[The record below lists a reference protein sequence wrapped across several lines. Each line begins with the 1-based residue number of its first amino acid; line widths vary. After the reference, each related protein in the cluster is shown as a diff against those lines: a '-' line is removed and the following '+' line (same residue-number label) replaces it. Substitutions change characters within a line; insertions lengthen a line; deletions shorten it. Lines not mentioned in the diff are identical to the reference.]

1 MSNEFKARNGVIT
14 PVVTCTAAQGTPP
27 LVVSSTTPVA
37 NLSIGGNAAT
47 VTTIPTLSGDVS
59 NVGNN
64 VSISSVTVTGK
75 LLTGFVSA
83 SGTVSA
89 SDSILSALNKIDGN
103 VVALQAINTI
113 TNLYGG
119 NNTTLLGSIPY
130 QSNTNITSLL
140 APNTTTTK
148 KYLTQTGNGTNG
160 AAPVWNALLATDV
173 PTLNQD
179 TTGTAAKAT
188 ILATARNIYGNSFNG
203 SADLAQIISAT
214 YGGTNNAFTQF
225 TGPTT
230 SIKTFTL
237 PDANATLLYNTGPIG
252 TPSSGNLVNCT
263 GINASNI
270 TNGILGQAYGGTGN
284 SSGVYVSISSV
295 TASAVSK
302 LLVKGEFCTF
312 TASGQT
318 ASLPASPTVGDI
330 VAIGTGLFSDTVIS
344 RNGNFIMSL
353 TEDMT
358 LDKQNSVTM
367 LMFIGSTV
375 GWKLLDLGTIFFQA
389 SIFNLTNTWNK
400 AQRQT
405 DTVLT
410 SSGNNISID
419 FNYENFSYTTVENTT
434 LNFPINMPSNGQ
446 TQSGVIKITQ
456 GSTPRT
462 LAFASGW
469 TFPDGFNTITQS
481 GNAFNLISYVVI
493 SNTLIYAWMV

>member
-1 MSNEFKARNGVIT
+1 MSNEFKARNGLIT
-14 PVVTCTAAQGTPP
+14 PVVTCTASQGTPP
-27 LVVSSTTPVA
+27 LVVTSTTPVA

-47 VTTIPTLSGDVS
+47 VTTNANLTGDITSIGNATTLAAT
-59 NVGNN
+59 
-64 VSISSVTVTGK
+64 TVTSK

-103 VVALQAINTI
+103 VVALQTAYAG
-113 TNLYGG
+113 TNIAGG
-119 NNTTLLGSIPY
+119 VLGSVPY
-130 QSNTNITSLL
+130 QSAINATTLL
-140 APNTTTTK
+140 APNITTTK
-148 KYLTQTGNGTNG
+148 KYLTQTGNGSNG
-160 AAPVWNALLATDV
+160 AAPVWNALLAADV

-188 ILATARNIYGNSFNG
+188 ILATARNIYGNSFDG
-203 SADLAQIISAT
+203 SAALAQIISAT

-237 PDANATLLYNTGPIG
+237 PDANATLLYNAGPLG
-252 TPSSGNLVNCT
+252 TPSSGNLSNCT
-263 GINASNI
+263 GINASTI
-270 TNGILGQAYGGTGN
+270 TNGVLAQAYGGTGN
-284 SSGVYVSISSV
+284 TSGLYVGITSV

-312 TASGQT
+312 TAATQT
-318 ASLPASPTVGDI
+318 ASLPASPTIGDI
-330 VAIGTGLFSDTVIS
+330 VAIGTGLFSDTIIS

-367 LMFIGSTV
+367 LMYVGSTV

-400 AQRQT
+400 AQRQA

-410 SSGNNISID
+410 SSANNIAID
-419 FNYENFSYTTVENTT
+419 FNYENFSYITVENST
-434 LNFPINMPSNGQ
+434 LAFPSNMPSNGQ